1 MKRLYIIFVLLA
13 IISAGCDYLDIVP
26 DEKPTE
32 EDAFKDKA
40 AAERYL
46 YSCYGYLPN
55 PRAGANSLDFFT
67 ADEVVTAFE
76 HETFANF
83 PKGNYTASS
92 PVISYW
98 NTLFQG
104 IRQCYMLLGNID
116 KVPGLPANDKQQYV
130 AEAHFLIAYYHFLL
144 LKCYGPTLLIK
155 ELPDLNVPVSE
166 YPERA
171 PYDECVEWIAAK
183 FDEAIAAGLKPEQ
196 TGNAYGRATSTA
208 ALAIKA
214 RMMLYAASPLFNGA
228 KSDVSETDDLS
239 GTYAAFK
246 NEAGK
251 ELINTHFDL
260 GKWERAA
267 QANLAAIQAAEAAGH
282 VLYTGTPVTT
292 AMPLPDDPTERT
304 LRLTITDKA
313 GKEIIWSDTRK
324 EGTYDLQNKST
335 PFLTGASWCG
345 VAPTLTMLESFYTK
359 NGLPIEDDPAFDYAG
374 RYNYS
379 AQANENGNTLN
390 LNQNREP
397 RFNAWIA
404 FHNSYYEVNRNGK
417 FQELTQFRENDNCGT
432 KGRTNNYSPTG
443 YLNKKGVPPL
453 FSRNGTSGSIVDYY
467 WPVIRLAELYLNYAE
482 ALVELNRLDE
492 AKVHIDKVRT
502 RAGLKGVDESWVNT
516 GIALDQNKMRQI
528 VRQERTIELYLENH
542 RFWDVRRWLLGRKYF
557 NVKAKGMNIGGLDD
571 ANFFKVTEVNFA
583 RIFYSPDHYLLPIPS
598 GEVDKSAKL
607 KQNPGY

>member
-1 MKRLYIIFVLLA
+1 MKKLYIYLLVILTIA
-13 IISAGCDYLDIVP
+13 AGCDYLDIVP
-26 DEKPTE
+26 DETPTE

-46 YSCYGYLPN
+46 YSCYSYLPN
-55 PRAGANSLDFFT
+55 SRLGDKSLDFFT

-76 HETFANF
+76 HEAFADF
-83 PKGNYTASS
+83 PKGNYTANN
-92 PVISYW
+92 PIISYW

-104 IRQCYMLLGNID
+104 IRQCYLLLNNID
-116 KVPGLPANDKQQYV
+116 KVPGMSDNDKQQYT
-130 AEAHFLIAYYHFLL
+130 AETHFLIAYYHFLL

-155 ELPDLNVPVSE
+155 ELPDLNTPVSN

-208 ALAIKA
+208 ALAIKG

-228 KSDVSETDDLS
+228 KSSVAETDDLS
-239 GTYAAFK
+239 GTYADFK
-246 NEAGK
+246 NEAGQQ
-251 ELINTHFDL
+251 LISTTFDL
-260 GKWERAA
+260 TKWERAA
-267 QANLAAIQAAEAAGH
+267 QANLAAIQAAETAGYI
-282 VLYTGTPVTT
+282 LYPGTPVTT
-292 AMPLPDDPTERT
+292 AMPLPDDPIERT
-304 LRLTITDKA
+304 LRLTITDKS
-313 GKEIIWSDTRK
+313 GMEIIWGDTRK

-335 PFLTGASWCG
+335 PFRSGASWCG
-345 VAPTLTMLESFYTK
+345 IAPTLTMLEFFYTN
-359 NGLPIEDDPAFDYAG
+359 NGLPIEDDPAFDFAG

-379 AQANENGNTLN
+379 AQSNGNGNTLN

-404 FHNSYYEVNRNGK
+404 FHNSYYEINRDDVFK
-417 FQELTQFRENDNCGT
+417 ELTQFRKDDNCGI
-432 KGRTNNYSPTG
+432 KSRTNNYSPTG

-453 FSRNGTSGSIVDYY
+453 YSRNGTSGSIVDYY
-467 WPVIRLAELYLNYAE
+467 WPLARLAELYLNYAE
-482 ALVELNRLDE
+482 ALVELDRLDE
-492 AKVHIDKVRT
+492 AKTYIDKIRT
-502 RAGLKGVDESWVNT
+502 RAGLKGVDESWAGT
-516 GIALDQNKMRQI
+516 GITLNQDKMRQI

-557 NVKAKGMNIGGLDD
+557 NVQAKGMNINGTDD
-571 ANFFKVTEVNFA
+571 ASFFNVTEVNFA
-583 RIFYSPDHYLLPIPS
+583 RIFYSPTHYLLPIPS
-598 GEVDKSAKL
+598 GETDKSAKL